1 MRFCLGELKVFIWL
15 IVIDKFI
22 CWWKLNFNVR
32 DLVMVVMKGF
42 DIVIEFIRKL
52 LM

>member
-22 CWWKLNFNVR
+22 CWWKLNFYVR
-32 DLVMVVMKGF
+32 GLVMVVMDGF
-42 DIVIEFIRKL
+42 GIVIEFIRKL